1 MRVAYSSFYAFIY
14 LTDYSSYFLA
24 LVLSRQNAVAIFLH
38 IIFLHIIFLQM
49 LHEVRAI
56 EFDDVQKGRVL

>member
-38 IIFLHIIFLQM
+38 IIFLQM